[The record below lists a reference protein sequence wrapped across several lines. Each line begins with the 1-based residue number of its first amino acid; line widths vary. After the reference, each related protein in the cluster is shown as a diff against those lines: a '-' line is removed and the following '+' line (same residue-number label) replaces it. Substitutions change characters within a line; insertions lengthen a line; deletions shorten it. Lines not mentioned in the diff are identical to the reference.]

1 MSTSYG
7 YLVHRVTGESVPIE
21 DCLIMMSASPIP
33 TVVGKKTAVRYD
45 SDPAYRWVE
54 GADDRAPEVMR
65 HPTFRLE
72 MATRAI
78 KSGRH
83 ISAIK
88 ESFGTWEQLVTTMR
102 DGRS

>member
-1 MSTSYG
+1 MSTSWG

-21 DCLIMMSASPIP
+21 DCLIMLSANPVP

-54 GADDRAPEVMR
+54 MSDNRDPAVMR
-65 HPTFRLE
+65 HPAFRLE

-78 KSGRH
+78 KSGKP

-88 ESFGTWEQLVTTMR
+88 ESFGTWESLVTAMK
-102 DGRS
+102 GGPS